1 MQGVAKKNPYF
12 LCKWNGLVGA
22 GEISLISSEHNLL
35 WGIYLC
41 SKNYTCTPIIGR
53 PCKPLSLLK
62 ITKLK
67 SHCLQMQSFGKII
80 WPSHADVG
88 AKFSPGRNQKP
99 EFQPVFIRNHL
110 YQKPFL
116 SETRISTHF
125 YNSLGSR
132 AAGSEQ
138 CEDWWGNQSFKIFFE
153 HKQRRCILG
162 KCKQ

>member
-1 MQGVAKKNPYF
+1 MHGVAKKNPYF

-99 EFQPVFIRNHL
+99 EFQPIFITVLDQERRGQSNVKIDGAIKVSK
-110 YQKPFL
+110 YFL
-116 SETRISTHF
+116 NTNKDVAYSGNANRKTFIDNLIE
-125 YNSLGSR
+125 SLWV
-132 AAGSEQ
+132 
-138 CEDWWGNQSFKIFFE
+138 CMI
-153 HKQRRCILG
+153 
-162 KCKQ
+162 